1 MKHIAL
7 ILALLIIV
15 PTLARADL
23 DDGFRAYQRG
33 DYATALR
40 EWRPLADQGEA
51 AAQYNLGLM
60 YANGKGVGE
69 DDAEA
74 AKWYRRAADQ
84 GHAAAQNNLGVM
96 YANGKGVRQD
106 YAEAAKWY
114 RRAADQGHAAAQ
126 YNLGV
131 MYDKG
136 QGVRQDYAEAVKWYR
151 LAADQ
156 GHADAQYNLGIRYF
170 KGEGVA
176 ENYVQAYR
184 WWSLVAAAGDQVARK
199 NLQIIKGLM
208 TPGQIAEAQRLAA
221 GGKVGAPAAGWSAVN
236 NSDVRLIQK
245 ALSELGFAVGPIDG
259 IAGNATK
266 SALETFQRVKGL
278 PVVGPDQKTL
288 QALGVR

>member
-60 YANGKGVGE
+60 YDNGEGVRE

-74 AKWYRRAADQ
+74 AKWYRLAADQ
-84 GHAAAQNNLGVM
+84 GYAAAQNNLGGM
-96 YANGKGVRQD
+96 YARGEGVPED
-106 YAEAAKWY
+106 YAEGA
-114 RRAADQGHAAAQ
+114 
-126 YNLGV
+126 
-131 MYDKG
+131 
-136 QGVRQDYAEAVKWYR
+136 KWYR

-156 GHADAQYNLGIRYF
+156 GDAVAQYNLGLMYAR
-170 KGEGVA
+170 GEGVP

-184 WWSLVAAAGDQVARK
+184 WASLAAAAGHQNARK
-199 NLQIIKGLM
+199 NLQILRGLM

-221 GGKVGAPAAGWSAVN
+221 GGKVGAPATGWSAIR

-245 ALSELGFAVGPIDG
+245 ALSDLGFAVGPIDG